1 MRSFLLKLHNGAGRF
16 MQTTMFVMKKFLAL
30 SAAVSTDVLEQR
42 DAHGRYLYARGRH
55 KYFGLGALVIFFAL
69 FSGYGMAHM
78 LATMSNVSVQ
88 GAIVAGILWAMF
100 QWCLE
105 RQIIMSIAHDAAW
118 YAKLFGF
125 FWRALL
131 AILSASTMIYPF
143 FVESNRAE
151 IEVRVGELTQAR
163 LVQNI
168 QSSHAAAGLPE
179 KALAMSVGE
188 QQLEKVEAE
197 LKSDPPEMP
206 ALRQQAKQCWKR
218 YADAEHNSKAKIAQ
232 LTTEKTRIEAADFSA
247 LAKIDQSINLLHKK
261 LDDAKLRCQNNEKL
275 VLNKLLLWKAEKTAE
290 KSSVVE
296 NNKSLLLEVAQ
307 AKTKSHALED
317 EQSNKI
323 AYAAK
328 AGFAADFA
336 ATWDML
342 QNDLSRRIQFIW
354 WFVWFLVIELIAILV
369 KFSSNTDVDA
379 RLNADEVWLKS
390 KIAHELALR
399 LNILATARLQ
409 SQMQAK
415 GQQAAL
421 HEDDG
426 KSYQMV
432 ATHKLKSATF
442 NLETAVGQV

>member
-1 MRSFLLKLHNGAGRF
+1 
-16 MQTTMFVMKKFLAL
+16 
-30 SAAVSTDVLEQR
+30 
-42 DAHGRYLYARGRH
+42 
-55 KYFGLGALVIFFAL
+55 
-69 FSGYGMAHM
+69 
-78 LATMSNVSVQ
+78 
-88 GAIVAGILWAMF
+88 LWAGF

-105 RQIIMSIAHDAAW
+105 RQIIISIAHDAAW
-118 YAKLFGF
+118 YAKAYGF

-151 IEVRVGELTQAR
+151 IDVRVGELTQAR

-179 KALAMSVGE
+179 KVLAMSSGE
-188 QQLEKVEAE
+188 QQFEKVDTE
-197 LKSDPPEMP
+197 LKSDPPEMA
-206 ALRQQAKQCWKR
+206 ALRQQARQCWNR
-218 YADAEHNSKAKIAQ
+218 YASEEIKNKAKIAQ
-232 LTTEKTRIEAADFSA
+232 LNSEKARTETGDLSA
-247 LAKIDQSINLLHKK
+247 MVKLDQNISSLHKK
-261 LDDAKLRCQNNEKL
+261 LNDAKLRCQNDDRL
-275 VLNKLLLWKAEKTAE
+275 ALNKLLLWKAEKTAE
-290 KSSVVE
+290 KSTVVE
-296 NNKSLLLEVAQ
+296 SNKSLKREFEQ
-307 AKTKSHALED
+307 AKTKSLALED
-317 EQSNKI
+317 AQSSKI
-323 AYAAK
+323 TFAAK

-342 QNDLSRRIQFIW
+342 KNDLSRRIQFIW

-390 KIAHELALR
+390 KIAHDLALR
-399 LNILATARLQ
+399 LNVLETSRLQ

-426 KSYQMV
+426 RSYQMV
-432 ATHKLKSATF
+432 ATDKLKSATF
-442 NLETAVGQV
+442 NAMAQA

>member
-1 MRSFLLKLHNGAGRF
+1 MRSFLFRLHDSANRI
-16 MQTTMFVMKKFLAL
+16 MQATLLAIKKMLAL

-42 DAHGRYLYARGRH
+42 DAHGRYVFARGRH

-78 LATMSNVSVQ
+78 LATMSNVSAQ
-88 GAIVAGILWAMF
+88 GACVAGVLWAMF

-105 RQIIMSIAHDAAW
+105 RQIIMSIAHDSAW
-118 YAKLFGF
+118 HAKAYGF

-163 LVQNI
+163 LIQNI
-168 QSSHAAAGLPE
+168 QSAHAAAGLPE
-179 KALAMSVGE
+179 KVQAMSTGE
-188 QQLEKVEAE
+188 QQLEKLDAE
-197 LKSDPPEMP
+197 LKSDPPEMA
-206 ALRQQAKQCWKR
+206 ALRQQAKQCWTR
-218 YADAEHNSKAKIAQ
+218 YIGEEIKSKEKIAQ
-232 LTTEKTRIEAADFSA
+232 LSAEKARTETGNVDA
-247 LAKIDQSINLLHKK
+247 LEKLDQSINLLHKK
-261 LDDAKLRCQNNEKL
+261 LSDARRRCQNDESL
-275 VLNKLLLWKAEKTAE
+275 VLSKLLLWKTEKTAE
-290 KSSVVE
+290 KITVVE
-296 NNKSLLLEVAQ
+296 NNKSLHLDVEL
-307 AKTKSHALED
+307 AKTKSLALED
-317 EQSNKI
+317 EQSSKI
-323 AYAAK
+323 ALAAK

-342 QNDLSRRIQFIW
+342 KNDLSRRIQFIW

-369 KFSSNTDVDA
+369 KFSSTTDVDA
-379 RLNADEVWLKS
+379 RLNSDEVWLKS
-390 KIAHELALR
+390 KIAHDLALR
-399 LNILATARLQ
+399 LNILDTARLQ

-426 KSYQMV
+426 RSYQIV

-442 NLETAVGQV
+442 NAMAQAM

>member
-1 MRSFLLKLHNGAGRF
+1 MKSFLLKLHDGVSRF
-16 MQTTMFVMKKFLAL
+16 MQATMRAMKKVLAL
-30 SAAVSTDVLEQR
+30 SAAVSSDVLEQR

-78 LATMSNVSVQ
+78 LATMSNVSAHAAV
-88 GAIVAGILWAMF
+88 AAGILWAMF

-105 RQIIMSIAHDAAW
+105 RQIIISIAHDAAW
-118 YAKLFGF
+118 HAKLAGF

-131 AILSASTMIYPF
+131 AILSVSTMIYPF

-163 LVQNI
+163 LIQNI
-168 QSSHAAAGLPE
+168 QSSQAAAGLPE
-179 KALAMSVGE
+179 MALAMSAGE
-188 QQLEKVEAE
+188 QLLEKVDTE
-197 LKSDPPEMP
+197 LNSDPPEMP

-218 YADAEHNSKAKIAQ
+218 YSDAELNSKAKIAQ
-232 LTTEKTRIEAADFSA
+232 LTSEKARTEIGNVIA
-247 LAKIDQSINLLHKK
+247 LEKLDQSINLLHKK
-261 LDDAKLRCQNNEKL
+261 LNDTKLRCQNDERL
-275 VLNKLLLWKAEKTAE
+275 VLNKLLLWKTEKIAE

-296 NNKSLLLEVAQ
+296 NNKSLHLEVAQ
-307 AKTKSHALED
+307 AKAKSLALED
-317 EQSNKI
+317 QQARKI
-323 AYAAK
+323 AFAAK

-342 QNDLSRRIQFIW
+342 KNDLSRRIQFIW

-369 KFSSNTDVDA
+369 KFSSSTDVDA

-390 KIAHELALR
+390 KIEHDLALR
-399 LNILATARLQ
+399 LNILDTARLQ

-421 HEDDG
+421 REDDG
-426 KSYQMV
+426 RSYQMV

-442 NLETAVGQV
+442 NAMAQA

>member
-1 MRSFLLKLHNGAGRF
+1 MKSFLLKLHDGVSRF
-16 MQTTMFVMKKFLAL
+16 MQATMRAMKKVLAL
-30 SAAVSTDVLEQR
+30 SAAVSSDVLEQR

-78 LATMSNVSVQ
+78 LATMSNVSAHAAV
-88 GAIVAGILWAMF
+88 AAGILWAMF

-105 RQIIMSIAHDAAW
+105 RQIIISIAHDAAW
-118 YAKLFGF
+118 HAKLAGF

-131 AILSASTMIYPF
+131 AILSVSTMIYPF

-163 LVQNI
+163 LIQNI
-168 QSSHAAAGLPE
+168 QSSQAAAGLPE
-179 KALAMSVGE
+179 MALAMSAGE
-188 QQLEKVEAE
+188 QLLEKVDTE
-197 LKSDPPEMP
+197 LNSDPPEMP

-218 YADAEHNSKAKIAQ
+218 YSDAELNSKAKIAQ
-232 LTTEKTRIEAADFSA
+232 LTSEKARTEIGNVIA
-247 LAKIDQSINLLHKK
+247 LEKLDQSINLLHKK
-261 LDDAKLRCQNNEKL
+261 LNDTKLRCQNDERL
-275 VLNKLLLWKAEKTAE
+275 VLNKLLLWKTEKIAE

-296 NNKSLLLEVAQ
+296 NNKSLHLEVAQ
-307 AKTKSHALED
+307 AKAKSLALED
-317 EQSNKI
+317 QQARKI
-323 AYAAK
+323 AFAAK

-342 QNDLSRRIQFIW
+342 KNDLSRRIQFIW

-369 KFSSNTDVDA
+369 KFSSSTDVDA
-379 RLNADEVWLKS
+379 RLSADEVWLKS
-390 KIAHELALR
+390 KIEHDLALR
-399 LNILATARLQ
+399 LNILDTARLQ

-421 HEDDG
+421 REDDG
-426 KSYQMV
+426 RSYQMV

-442 NLETAVGQV
+442 NAMAQA